1 MQITIAD
8 DSGPTARVRLVGK
21 LDIAGAEEIAL
32 PLATLAGAKQSVVID
47 MSGVTFIASIGIR
60 HLVAATKALNRR
72 GGKLVLV
79 SPSELVREVLE
90 TSGVT
95 DLMPIVTSETEA
107 FALLR

>member
-1 MQITIAD
+1 MQIIITD
-8 DSGPTARVRLVGK
+8 DSGPTARVGLVGK

-32 PLATLAGAKQSVVID
+32 PLATLAGAKQGGVID

-60 HLVAATKALNRR
+60 HLVTATKALNRR

-79 SPSELVREVLE
+79 SPSELVRDVLE